1 VSFATGDQAGRIR
14 RTIEHVLSGASF
26 ESAREEE
33 EHKVVIEARR
43 VDGRRVGVRFR
54 GVQSSNA
61 ASVQEKGSTLKLRGV
76 SSPGHGGVLGIF
88 IPGMRRPGI
97 GYAHVRIEAGAA
109 QLDIVCQ
116 DAEWWEEPAPGG
128 SGA

>member
-14 RTIEHVLSGASF
+14 RTIEHALGGATF
-26 ESAREEE
+26 ETSREEE
-33 EHKVVIEARR
+33 ERSVVIEARR

-61 ASVQEKGSTLKLRGV
+61 ASVQASGSTLKVRGV
-76 SSPGHGGVLGIF
+76 SSPGRGGMLGIF
-88 IPGMRRPGI
+88 FPGMRGPSI